1 MLGSYTSS
9 IAYPLLVLAVT
20 HSPARAGIVGF
31 AQIVPYPLLVLP
43 AGVGVDR
50 WNRRRVMI
58 VSDVVRAA
66 ALASLAAAIAL
77 DRLTFAQIVV
87 VALIEGTMFAFF
99 NIAELGALRS
109 VVPAAQLPAAAAVE
123 QARFS
128 AVILAGPPLG
138 GFLFGLGRA
147 LPFLVDAVS
156 YTFSLVSLLAMR
168 TPFQEERVR
177 ETAPLWTQALE
188 GFRWLW
194 GHAFLRTCALL
205 FGASNFAW
213 NALFLIVVVAG
224 RREGLSST
232 AIGGV
237 IAAFGGLNL
246 IGSLIATRLQR
257 ALSVRAIV
265 LGALWLAVGAGAY
278 VVRPTVYALI
288 AGVVPLCLVNPALNA
303 TIIGYRVAITPDRLL
318 GRVASVARL
327 LAQVGAPLGP
337 LVAGVLLESL
347 SARATVG
354 LVTLWFAGLALW
366 ATLSRAIRAAPS
378 LEELSAT

>member
-1 MLGSYTSS
+1 M
-9 IAYPLLVLAVT
+9 LAVT
-20 HSPARAGIVGF
+20 HSPAKAGIVGF

-58 VSDVVRAA
+58 VSDVVRAL
-66 ALASLAAAIAL
+66 ALASLVAAIAL

-87 VALIEGTMFAFF
+87 VALVEGTMFAFF

-123 QARFS
+123 QARLS
-128 AVILAGPPLG
+128 AVILDGPPLG
-138 GFLFGLGRA
+138 GFLFGIGRA

-168 TPFQEERVR
+168 TPFQEQRERD
-177 ETAPLWTQALE
+177 TAPLRTQALE

-213 NALFLIVVVAG
+213 NAVFLIVVVAG
-224 RREGLSST
+224 RREGLSSA

-237 IAAFGGLNL
+237 IGGFGGLNL
-246 IGSLIATRLQR
+246 IGSMVATRLQR
-257 ALSVRAIV
+257 TLSVRTIV

-278 VVRPTVYALI
+278 VVRPSVYVLV
-288 AGVVPLCLVNPALNA
+288 AGLVPLCLVNPALNA

-327 LAQVGAPLGP
+327 LAQLGAPLGP

-347 SARATVG
+347 SARATMG
-354 LVTLWFAGLALW
+354 LVTLWFAALALW
-366 ATLSRAIRAAPS
+366 ATLSRAIREAPS
-378 LEELSAT
+378 LEELGALDFAN

>member
-1 MLGSYTSS
+1 MSS
-9 IAYPLLVLAVT
+9 IAYPLLVLALT
-20 HSPARAGIVGF
+20 GSPAKAGIVGF

-58 VSDVVRAA
+58 VADVVRAV

-77 DRLTFAQIVV
+77 DRLTFPQIVV
-87 VALIEGTMFAFF
+87 VALVEGTMFAFF
-99 NIAELGALRS
+99 NIAELGAMRS

-123 QARFS
+123 QARVS

-138 GFLFGLGRA
+138 GFLFGIGRA

-156 YTFSLVSLLAMR
+156 YAFSLISLLAMR
-168 TPFQEERVR
+168 TPFQEERER
-177 ETAPLWTQALE
+177 DTAPLRTQALE
-188 GFRWLW
+188 GFHWLW
-194 GHAFLRTCALL
+194 RHAFLRTCALL

-224 RREGLSST
+224 RSEGLSSA

-237 IAAFGGLNL
+237 IAGFGGLNL
-246 IGSLIATRLQR
+246 IGSMFATRLQR
-257 ALSVRAIV
+257 TLSVRAIV
-265 LGALWLAVGAGAY
+265 LGALWLAVGVGAY
-278 VVRPTVYALI
+278 VVRPTVYALV

-327 LAQVGAPLGP
+327 LAQIGAPLGP
-337 LVAGVLLESL
+337 LVAGLLLESL

-366 ATLSRAIRAAPS
+366 ATLSPAIRAAPS
-378 LEELSAT
+378 LDELAAT